1 MMKPLKV
8 NKARLWDSLMEM
20 AKIGATEKGGCCRLA
35 LTDLDR
41 QARDLY
47 IQWAKEAGCSIRID
61 AVGNIMATRP
71 GEDMSLAPVGT
82 GSHLDTQPT
91 GGKFD
96 GVFGVLS
103 GLEVV
108 RSLNDHGIKTRHPVE
123 ISVWTNEE
131 GSRFAPAM
139 MGSGVVSGRFTL
151 QEILDKTDVDGIRLG
166 DELER
171 IGYAG
176 DTPVTGREYHA
187 FFETHIEQGPY
198 LEAEDKVIGVVTGGQ
213 GQRWYDVELTGQESH
228 AGTTPMHLR
237 TDALTCASS
246 LILAVQAIAQQ
257 HKPGCGTVGFM
268 QVMPNS
274 RNTIP
279 GKINLSVDLRH
290 PDDAQLSA
298 MDAELTKTVERLVA
312 ETGVQIHLKPIWY
325 YAPIPF
331 DKNCIEAVRGSAADL
346 GYSHMDII
354 AGAGHDA
361 CYVSDFAPTSMVF
374 TPCLNGIS
382 HNEIESTTA
391 EECEAGCSVLLNAML
406 RMAEVVSADTDREE
420 ETLVLHRVGEL

>member
-1 MMKPLKV
+1 MEALKV
-8 NKARLWDSLMEM
+8 SKDRLWDSLMEM
-20 AKIGATEKGGCCRLA
+20 AKIGGTEKGGCCRLA
-35 LTDLDR
+35 ATDLDKQGR
-41 QARDLY
+41 ELY
-47 IQWAKEAGCSIRID
+47 IKWAEEAGCKVKVD
-61 AVGNIMATRP
+61 AVGNIMCTRP
-71 GEDMSLAPVGT
+71 GEDMSLPPVGS

-96 GVFGVLS
+96 GVFGVLAA
-103 GLEVV
+103 LEAV
-108 RSLNDHGIKTRHPVE
+108 RTMNDQGIKTKHPIE

-139 MGSGVVSGRFTL
+139 MGSGVVSGRFSL
-151 QEILDKTDVDGIRLG
+151 EEILDSKDVEGLRLG

-171 IGYAG
+171 IGFAG
-176 DTPVTGREYHA
+176 DAPVTGREFHA

-198 LEAEDKVIGVVTGGQ
+198 LEAEEKQVGVVTGGQ
-213 GQRWYDVELTGQESH
+213 GQRWYNAVLTGRESH

-237 TDALTCASS
+237 NDALIASS
-246 LILAVQAIAQQ
+246 KLVIKVEEIAKA
-257 HKPGCGTVGFM
+257 HPPGCGTVGFM

-279 GKINLSVDLRH
+279 GEISMSIDLRH
-290 PDDAQLSA
+290 PIDEALSA
-298 MDAELTKTVERLVA
+298 MDAELKAAIKELEA
-312 ETGVQIHLKPIWY
+312 TGPSIDLDAFWY
-325 YAPIPF
+325 YEPIHF
-331 DKNCIEAVRGSAADL
+331 DKNCVEAVRKATEDL

-382 HNEIESTTA
+382 HNESESTTP
-391 EECEAGCSVLLNAML
+391 EECEGGASVLLNAML
-406 RMAEVVSADTDREE
+406 TMAEVV
-420 ETLVLHRVGEL
+420 

>member
-1 MMKPLKV
+1 MKTF
-8 NKARLWDSLMEM
+8 NINSDRLWGSLMEM
-20 AKIGATEKGGCCRLA
+20 AKIGATKKGGCRRLA
-35 LTDLDR
+35 LTDLDKQGR
-41 QARDLY
+41 ELY
-47 IQWAKEAGCSIRID
+47 IKWAEEAGCTVKVDQI
-61 AVGNIMATRP
+61 GNIFCTRP
-71 GEDMSLAPVGT
+71 GLDNSLAPVGT

-108 RSLNDHGIKTRHPVE
+108 RSLNDHNIVTKHPIE

-139 MGSGVVSGRFTL
+139 MGSGVVSGRFSL
-151 QEILDKTDVDGIRLG
+151 QEILDSKDVDNIRLG

-171 IGYAG
+171 IGFAG
-176 DTPVTGREYHA
+176 AEPATQRRYQA

-198 LEAEDKVIGVVTGGQ
+198 LEAEEKQIGVVTGGQ
-213 GQRWYDVELTGQESH
+213 GQRWFNATIKGRESH

-237 TDALTCASS
+237 KDALLATTK
-246 LILAVQAIAQQ
+246 LIQKIEDIAKA
-257 HKPGCGTVGFM
+257 HPPGCGTVGFV
-268 QVMPNS
+268 QVSPNS

-279 GKINLSVDLRH
+279 GEVSISIDMRH
-290 PDDAQLSA
+290 PLDDQLTK
-298 MDAELTKTVERLVA
+298 MDEELKAYVAELSSRDEVDISLD
-312 ETGVQIHLKPIWY
+312 PFWY
-325 YAPIPF
+325 YEPILF
-331 DKNCIEAVRGSAADL
+331 NQDCVSAVRGATQDL

-361 CYVSDFAPTSMVF
+361 CYVSDFAPTSMIF

-382 HNEIESTTA
+382 HNEIESTTQ

-406 RMAEVVSADTDREE
+406 RIAGSESLTEAAEMDTQ
-420 ETLVLHRVGEL
+420 TA

>member
-1 MMKPLKV
+1 MEAFKV
-8 NKARLWDSLMEM
+8 NKDRLWDSLMEM
-20 AKIGATEKGGCCRLA
+20 AKIGATKKGGCCRLT
-35 LTDLDR
+35 LTDLDKQGR
-41 QARDLY
+41 ELY
-47 IQWAKEAGCSIRID
+47 IKWAEEAGCTVKVD
-61 AVGNIMATRP
+61 AIGNIMCTRP
-71 GEDMSLAPVGT
+71 GEDMSLKPVGT

-96 GVFGVLS
+96 GVFGVLA

-108 RSLNDHGIKTRHPVE
+108 RSLNDHNIKTKHPIE

-151 QEILDKTDVDGIRLG
+151 EEILDSTDVDGLRLG

-171 IGYAG
+171 IGFAG
-176 DTPVTGREYHA
+176 PEPVTGRAFHA

-198 LEAEDKVIGVVTGGQ
+198 LEAEEKQVGVVTGGQ
-213 GQRWYDVELTGQESH
+213 GQRWFNAKIIGQESH

-237 TDALTCASS
+237 NDALIASS
-246 LILAVQAIAQQ
+246 QLVLKVEEIAKA
-257 HKPGCGTVGFM
+257 HPPGCGTVGFM

-279 GKINLSVDLRH
+279 GVIEMSIDLRH
-290 PDDAQLSA
+290 PIDEELTA
-298 MDAELTKTVERLVA
+298 MDADLKAAIAEIEQSGVKIELD
-312 ETGVQIHLKPIWY
+312 PFWY
-325 YAPIPF
+325 YEPIHF
-331 DKNCIEAVRGSAADL
+331 DTDCVSAVRKATEDL

-382 HNEIESTTA
+382 HNEIESTTP
-391 EECEAGCSVLLNAML
+391 EECEGGASVLMNAML
-406 RMAEVVSADTDREE
+406 TMAGVVE
-420 ETLVLHRVGEL
+420 

>member
-1 MMKPLKV
+1 MKTF
-8 NKARLWDSLMEM
+8 NINSDRLWNSLMEM
-20 AKIGATEKGGCCRLA
+20 AKIGATEKGGCRRLA
-35 LTDLDR
+35 LTDLDKES
-41 QARDLY
+41 RDLY
-47 IQWAKEAGCSIRID
+47 IKWAKEAGCTVKID
-61 AVGNIMATRP
+61 QVGNIMCTRA
-71 GEDMSLAPVGT
+71 GDDMSLAPVGT
-82 GSHLDTQPT
+82 GSHLDTQPS

-96 GVFGVLS
+96 GVFGVLA

-108 RSLNDHGIKTRHPVE
+108 RSMNDHNIKTKHPIE

-151 QEILDKTDVDGIRLG
+151 EEILDKKDIDNLRLG

-176 DTPVTGREYHA
+176 DTPVTGRRFHA
-187 FFETHIEQGPY
+187 FYETHIEQGPY
-198 LEAEDKVIGVVTGGQ
+198 LEAEDKQIGVVTGGQ
-213 GQRWYDVELTGQESH
+213 GQRWYNAVLTGQESH

-237 TDALTCASS
+237 KDALIASS
-246 LILAVQAIAQQ
+246 QLVLKIEEIAKA
-257 HKPGCGTVGFM
+257 HPPGCGTVGFV
-268 QVMPNS
+268 QVLPNS

-279 GKINLSVDLRH
+279 GEISMSIDLRH
-290 PDDAQLSA
+290 AVDEELTK
-298 MDAELTKTVERLVA
+298 MDAELKEAIASISNT
-312 ETGVQIHLKPIWY
+312 TGVEIDLEPFWY

-331 DKNCIEAVRGSAADL
+331 DTNCINAVRSATQDL

-361 CYVSDFAPTSMVF
+361 CYVSDFAPASMIF

-382 HNEIESTTA
+382 HNEIESTTQ
-391 EECEAGCSVLLNAML
+391 EECEAGCSVLLNAMV
-406 RMAEVVSADTDREE
+406 RIAGAVN
-420 ETLVLHRVGEL
+420 

>member
-1 MMKPLKV
+1 MEAFKV
-8 NKARLWDSLMEM
+8 NKDRLWDSLMEM
-20 AKIGATEKGGCCRLA
+20 AKIGATEKGGCCRLT
-35 LTDLDR
+35 LTDLDKQGR
-41 QARDLY
+41 ELY
-47 IQWAKEAGCSIRID
+47 IKWAEEAGCSVKVD
-61 AVGNIMATRP
+61 AIGNIMCTRP
-71 GEDMSLAPVGT
+71 GEDMSLKPVGT

-96 GVFGVLS
+96 GVFGVLA

-108 RSLNDHGIKTRHPVE
+108 RSLNDNNIKTKHPIE

-151 QEILDKTDVDGIRLG
+151 QEILDSKDVDGIRLG

-171 IGYAG
+171 IGFAG
-176 DTPVTGREYHA
+176 PEPVTGRAFHA

-198 LEAEDKVIGVVTGGQ
+198 LEAEEKQVGVVTGGQ
-213 GQRWYDVELTGQESH
+213 GQRWFNAIITGQESH

-237 TDALTCASS
+237 TDALIASS
-246 LILAVQAIAQQ
+246 QLVLKVEEIAKA
-257 HKPGCGTVGFM
+257 HPPGCGTVGFM

-279 GKINLSVDLRH
+279 GVIEMSIDLRH
-290 PDDAQLSA
+290 PIDEELTA
-298 MDAELTKTVERLVA
+298 MDADLKAAITEIEASGVKIELD
-312 ETGVQIHLKPIWY
+312 PFWY
-325 YAPIPF
+325 YEPIHF
-331 DKNCIEAVRGSAADL
+331 DTDCVSAVRKATEDL

-382 HNEIESTTA
+382 HNEIESTTP
-391 EECEAGCSVLLNAML
+391 EECEGGASVLMNAML
-406 RMAEVVSADTDREE
+406 TMAGVVE
-420 ETLVLHRVGEL
+420 

>member
-1 MMKPLKV
+1 MQAYTI
-8 NKARLWDSLMEM
+8 NKARLWQSLMDM
-20 AKIGATEKGGCCRLA
+20 AKIGATDKGGCCRLA
-35 LTDLDR
+35 LTDLDK

-47 IQWAKEAGCSIRID
+47 IQWAKEAGCDIKID
-61 AVGNIMATRP
+61 QVGNIRATRP
-71 GEDMSLAPVGT
+71 GTDSTLPPVGT

-96 GVFGVLS
+96 GVFGVLA
-103 GLEVV
+103 GLEVI
-108 RSLNDHGIKTRHPVE
+108 RSLNDHQIKTRHPIE

-151 QEILDKTDVDGIRLG
+151 EEILNKTDVNGVRLG

-176 DTPVTGREYHA
+176 AEPVTGRAYKA

-198 LEAEDKVIGVVTGGQ
+198 LEAEGKMIGVVTGGQ

-246 LILAVQAIAQQ
+246 LILAVQSIATAN
-257 HKPGCGTVGFM
+257 KPGCGTVGYM
-268 QVMPNS
+268 QVLPNS

-279 GKINLSVDLRH
+279 GKITMSIDLRH
-290 PDDAQLSA
+290 PEDRALTV
-298 MDAELTKTVERLVA
+298 MDEALKAKIEALEA
-312 ETGVQIHLKPIWY
+312 ETGVKIALTPIWY

-331 DKNCIEAVRGSAADL
+331 DPDCIDAVREAAKALD
-346 GYSHMDII
+346 YSHMDII

-391 EECEAGCSVLLNAML
+391 EECEAGCAVLFNAML
-406 RMAEVVSADTDREE
+406 
-420 ETLVLHRVGEL
+420 TLAQIEA

>member
-1 MMKPLKV
+1 MEALKI
-8 NKARLWDSLMEM
+8 NSDRLWDSLMQM
-20 AKIGATEKGGCCRLA
+20 AKIGATAKGGCRRLA
-35 LTDLDR
+35 LTDLDKQGR
-41 QARDLY
+41 ELY
-47 IQWAKEAGCSIRID
+47 ISWAEEAGCTVEVD
-61 AVGNIMATRP
+61 AVGNIMCTRP
-71 GEDMSLAPVGT
+71 GEDMSLPPVGT
-82 GSHLDTQPT
+82 GSHLDTQPS

-96 GVFGVLS
+96 GVFGVLA

-108 RSLNDHGIKTRHPVE
+108 RSLNDHGIKTKHPIE

-151 QEILDKTDVDGIRLG
+151 EEILDTTDVDGLRLG

-171 IGYAG
+171 IGFAG
-176 DTPVTGREYHA
+176 SAPVTGRAFHA

-198 LEAEDKVIGVVTGGQ
+198 LEAEEKEIGVVTGGQ
-213 GQRWYDVELTGQESH
+213 GQRWFNTTLTGRESH

-237 TDALTCASS
+237 NDALIASS
-246 LILAVQAIAQQ
+246 QLVLKVEEIAKA
-257 HKPGCGTVGFM
+257 HPPGCGTVGFM
-268 QVMPNS
+268 QVLPNS

-279 GKINLSVDLRH
+279 GEISMSIDLRH
-290 PDDAQLSA
+290 PIDEELTL
-298 MDAELTKTVERLVA
+298 MDAELKAAVA
-312 ETGVQIHLKPIWY
+312 EIEKQGVSIDLDPFWY
-325 YAPIPF
+325 YEPIHF
-331 DKNCIEAVRGSAADL
+331 DSACIDAVRQATVAL

-361 CYVSDFAPTSMVF
+361 CYVSDFAPTSMIF

-382 HNEIESTTA
+382 HNEIESTTQ

-406 RMAEVVSADTDREE
+406 TMAETA
-420 ETLVLHRVGEL
+420 

>member
-1 MMKPLKV
+1 MEALKI
-8 NKARLWDSLMEM
+8 NSDRLWDSLMEM
-20 AKIGATEKGGCCRLA
+20 AKIGGTPKGGCCRLA
-35 LTDLDR
+35 LTDLDKQGR
-41 QARDLY
+41 ELY
-47 IQWAKEAGCSIRID
+47 IKWAEEAGCTVKVD
-61 AVGNIMATRP
+61 AVGNIMCTRP
-71 GEDMSLAPVGT
+71 GEDMSLPPVGT

-96 GVFGVLS
+96 GVYGVLA

-108 RSLNDHGIKTRHPVE
+108 RSMNDHGIKTKHPVE

-151 QEILDKTDVDGIRLG
+151 QEILDTKDVDGLRLG

-171 IGYAG
+171 IGFAG
-176 DTPVTGREYHA
+176 ETPVTGRNFHA
-187 FFETHIEQGPY
+187 FFEAHIEQGPY
-198 LEAEDKVIGVVTGGQ
+198 LEAEEKQVGVVTGGQ
-213 GQRWYDVELTGQESH
+213 GQRWYNAVLTGRESH

-237 TDALTCASS
+237 SDALIASS
-246 LILAVQAIAQQ
+246 QLVLKVEEIAKA
-257 HKPGCGTVGFM
+257 HPPGCGTVGFM

-279 GKINLSVDLRH
+279 GEISMSIDLRH
-290 PDDAQLSA
+290 PIDE
-298 MDAELTKTVERLVA
+298 ELTKMDAALKAAIEEIEATGPTVSLD
-312 ETGVQIHLKPIWY
+312 PFWY
-325 YAPIPF
+325 YEPIHF
-331 DKNCIEAVRGSAADL
+331 NETCVNAVRQATVDL

-361 CYVSDFAPTSMVF
+361 CYVSDFAPTSMIF

-382 HNEIESTTA
+382 HNEIESTTQ
-391 EECEAGCSVLLNAML
+391 EECEGGCSVLLNAML
-406 RMAEVVSADTDREE
+406 TMAEVV
-420 ETLVLHRVGEL
+420 

>member
-1 MMKPLKV
+1 MKALKV

-35 LTDLDR
+35 LTDLDK
-41 QARDLY
+41 QGRDLY
-47 IQWAKEAGCSIRID
+47 IRWAEEAGCTVKID
-61 AVGNIMATRP
+61 QVGNIMATRP
-71 GEDMSLAPVGT
+71 GEDMSLPPVGT

-108 RSLNDHGIKTRHPVE
+108 RSLNDHGIKTLHPIE

-151 QEILDKTDVDGIRLG
+151 QEILDKVDVEGKRLG

-176 DTPVTGREYHA
+176 ETPVTGRQYHA

-198 LEAEDKVIGVVTGGQ
+198 LEAEGKTIGVVTGGQ

-237 TDALTCASS
+237 TDALTCSAE
-246 LILAVQAIAQQ
+246 LILAVQSIAQQ

-268 QVMPNS
+268 QVGPNS

-279 GKINLSVDLRH
+279 GKVTLSVDLRH
-290 PDDAQLSA
+290 PDDAALSDMDMQLQETVA
-298 MDAELTKTVERLVA
+298 RLTQQ
-312 ETGVQIHLKPIWY
+312 TGVKIELKPIWY

-331 DKNCIEAVRGSAADL
+331 APQCIEAVRTAAAAL
-346 GYSHMDII
+346 GYSYMDII

-406 RMAEVVSADTDREE
+406 QMAEVVAFEGVEAPQVLQKVS
-420 ETLVLHRVGEL
+420 TL

>member
-1 MMKPLKV
+1 MSSYKI
-8 NKARLWDSLMEM
+8 NSDRLWDSLMQM
-20 AKIGATEKGGCCRLA
+20 AKIGATEKGGCRRLA
-35 LTDLDR
+35 LTDLDKQGR
-41 QARDLY
+41 ELY
-47 IQWAKEAGCSIRID
+47 IKWAEEAGCSVKID
-61 AVGNIMATRP
+61 AIGNIMCTRP
-71 GEDMSLAPVGT
+71 GEDMSLPPVGT
-82 GSHLDTQPT
+82 GSHLDTQPS

-108 RSLNDHGIKTRHPVE
+108 RSLNDRGIKTKHPIE

-139 MGSGVVSGRFTL
+139 MGSGVVSGRFSL
-151 QEILDKTDVDGIRLG
+151 QEILDSLDVDGLRLG

-171 IGYAG
+171 IGFAG
-176 DTPVTGREYHA
+176 ETPVTGRKFHA

-198 LEAEDKVIGVVTGGQ
+198 LEAEEKQIGVVTGGQ
-213 GQRWYDVELTGQESH
+213 GQRWFNATITGRESH

-237 TDALTCASS
+237 KDALLASAQ
-246 LILAVQAIAQQ
+246 LMQQVEQIAKA
-257 HKPGCGTVGFM
+257 HPPGCGTVGFV
-268 QVMPNS
+268 QVLPNS

-279 GKINLSVDLRH
+279 GKIEMSIDLRH
-290 PDDAQLSA
+290 PIDEELSA
-298 MDAELTKTVERLVA
+298 MDQELKAAVAELEQQ
-312 ETGVQIHLKPIWY
+312 TGVEVALDPFWY
-325 YAPIPF
+325 YEPIHF
-331 DKNCIEAVRGSAADL
+331 DSACVDAVRNATVSL

-361 CYVSDFAPTSMVF
+361 CYVSDFAPTSMIF

-382 HNEIESTTA
+382 HNEIESTTQ

-406 RMAEVVSADTDREE
+406 SMAEQVTEAT
-420 ETLVLHRVGEL
+420 TLEDLALSK

>member
-1 MMKPLKV
+1 MEALKI
-8 NKARLWDSLMEM
+8 NSDRLWNSLMEM
-20 AKIGATEKGGCCRLA
+20 AKIGGTKKGGCCRLA
-35 LTDLDR
+35 LTDLDKQGR
-41 QARDLY
+41 ELY
-47 IQWAKEAGCSIRID
+47 IKWAEEAGCTVKVD
-61 AVGNIMATRP
+61 AVGNIMCTRP
-71 GEDMSLAPVGT
+71 GEDMSLLPVGT

-96 GVFGVLS
+96 GVYGVLA

-108 RSLNDHGIKTRHPVE
+108 RSLNDQGIKTKHPIE

-151 QEILDKTDVDGIRLG
+151 EEILDSKDVDGIRLG

-171 IGYAG
+171 IGFAG
-176 DTPVTGREYHA
+176 DTPVTGRDFHA
-187 FFETHIEQGPY
+187 FFEAHIEQGPY
-198 LEAEDKVIGVVTGGQ
+198 LEAEEKQVGVVTGGQ
-213 GQRWYDVELTGQESH
+213 GQRWYNAILTGRESH

-237 TDALTCASS
+237 SDALIASAK
-246 LILAVQAIAQQ
+246 LVLAVEEIAKA
-257 HKPGCGTVGFM
+257 HPPGCGTVGFM

-279 GKINLSVDLRH
+279 GEISMSIDLRH
-290 PDDAQLSA
+290 PIDEA
-298 MDAELTKTVERLVA
+298 LTKMDVA
-312 ETGVQIHLKPIWY
+312 LKTAIAEIEKTGPSIALDPFWY
-325 YAPIPF
+325 YEPIHF
-331 DKNCIEAVRGSAADL
+331 DENCVNAVRQATVAL

-361 CYVSDFAPTSMVF
+361 CYVSDFAPTSMIF

-382 HNEIESTTA
+382 HNEIESTTQ
-391 EECEAGCSVLLNAML
+391 EECEGGCSVLLNAML
-406 RMAEVVSADTDREE
+406 TMAEVVE
-420 ETLVLHRVGEL
+420 